1 MKKLETFDSIYFHGK
16 SNFEGDGTQNYLVFQ
31 SMYRYF
37 KGIVGAGNGNYIYCW
52 KSKKL
57 SEERINSI
65 TASSNTVTPQLSYNG
80 TKT

>member
-16 SNFEGDGTQNYLVFQ
+16 SNFEDDGTQNYLVFQ
-31 SMYRYF
+31 PMYRYF
-37 KGIVGAGNGNYIYCW
+37 KRIVGVGNGNYIYYW

-57 SEERINSI
+57 SGERINSI
-65 TASSNTVTPQLSYNG
+65 TASSNTVTPQLSCYG